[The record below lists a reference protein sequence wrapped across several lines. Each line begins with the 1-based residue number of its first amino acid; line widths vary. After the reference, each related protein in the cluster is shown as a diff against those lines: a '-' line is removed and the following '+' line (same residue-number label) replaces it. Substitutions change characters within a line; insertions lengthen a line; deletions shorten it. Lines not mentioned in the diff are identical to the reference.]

1 MKKFTRWWVCLG
13 LCLGLLACGALA
25 AEGDISVQLDGQN
38 LTFTDAVP
46 QVKDQRTFLPFR
58 AVFEAMGA
66 EVDNEGNTITA
77 VRGDKTLSMTV
88 GSAEATVTEQGV
100 TTSISMDVA
109 PYVDASTWRTYV
121 PVRFAAQAF
130 GCAVGWDQAAQTAV
144 IVDTEKLVTEAM
156 ADKSYTYLEKLA
168 AMGEKYK
175 TGIWN
180 MEAALNADY
189 EIPSILGGEP
199 TPLLNMDGT
208 VKGVMADNAKLDM
221 TMNMKM
227 DVDGI
232 VAMAQGML
240 GGQLTAEEQAR
251 FDALKTDGVD
261 VAVRGDINTGKL
273 YMNMDLGV
281 LGTAMA
287 GSGLDADA
295 WYELDMAALMEQA
308 GMDWGELMAMT
319 ENADTLDTLVSAL
332 AAAQPNDAANGYNE
346 LKKSFDGLFAAFAD
360 DHFQLWGSKVPYNFG
375 SCSTH
380 YDLPSS
386 DGFNVGMDLLL
397 TFVSE
402 HDHTLKGYELTFTM
416 NNGTATAEG
425 SPVTMTMTISMDAD
439 GKMNAEIE
447 MDMGNMITMHMTMD
461 GSYAPGT
468 TAPVVT
474 PPEGAKI
481 VPFTE
486 MMGQTGDLGIIGGAD
501 GPTAIITAKVA

>member
-38 LTFTDAVP
+38 LTFPDAVP

-156 ADKSYTYLEKLA
+156 AGKSYTYLEKLA
-168 AMGEKYK
+168 ALGEKYK
-175 TGIWN
+175 EGIWN
-180 MEAALNADY
+180 MDASFDMDMSMLTL
-189 EIPSILGGEP
+189 PMM
-199 TPLLNMDGT
+199 TMDGA
-208 VKGVMADNAKLDM
+208 VKGVMADNAKMDM

-227 DVDGI
+227 DMDGLL
-232 VAMAQGML
+232 AMTAAMGAEQPTEAAKAQF
-240 GGQLTAEEQAR
+240 EV
-251 FDALKTDGVD
+251 LKTDGMD
-261 VAVRGDINTGKL
+261 VAVRGDITTGKL
-273 YMNMDLGV
+273 YMNMDMSALAGATENIP
-281 LGTAMA
+281 TA
-287 GSGLDADA
+287 DT

-308 GMDWGELMAMT
+308 GMDWNELMTMT

-425 SPVTMTMTISMDAD
+425 SPVAMTMTISMDAD

-486 MMGQTGDLGIIGGAD
+486 LAGQTGDLGIIGGAD